1 MCLAAPTLV
10 DCGLTVQLVP
20 CVGQRWQR
28 YGQRRLVREL
38 VSIKLDAER
47 VLLLIERN
55 AELPETLSS
64 QTNDDGGS
72 SSPFTATCTTSTSD
86 TDVEDHAP
94 DTATGIVTVSPP
106 EGSPYSA

>member
-10 DCGLTVQLVP
+10 DCGLTVQFVP

-38 VSIKLDAER
+38 VSIELDAER

-55 AELPETLSS
+55 AELPQTLSS
-64 QTNDDGGS
+64 QTNIDLACRCTWGETRSSGREQAGRVSLSHVSGG
-72 SSPFTATCTTSTSD
+72 AC
-86 TDVEDHAP
+86 
-94 DTATGIVTVSPP
+94 
-106 EGSPYSA
+106 